1 MATHHFNP
9 ANIDLPEPNPLYF
22 SYQQMLA
29 DSATLLHS
37 HPWGQL
43 NMISLGI
50 MEIVLGEQRL
60 VAPADYL
67 IWVPADLEHT
77 SYNEQALDYTSI
89 YVSHQL
95 AAKLPPEPRLLLLTP
110 LIRAL
115 LADFCER
122 QIGHM
127 GDAWDQHQ
135 AELLVERLART
146 RCQESYL
153 PMSQDKLLAPML
165 AVLHGDP
172 ADPRTLA
179 QWAGQLH
186 TTERTLARRCLR
198 ELGMS
203 FGQWRVRLR
212 LLKALAWL
220 KGDMPIQEIS
230 WRLGYSSTS
239 AFIAMFNRALGCSP
253 QRYRLQSA
261 GRHPQVVVGKPADGM
276 LTY

>member
-1 MATHHFNP
+1 MATHHFQPVDVVLP
-9 ANIDLPEPNPLYF
+9 APNPLFF

-29 DSATLLHS
+29 DSATVLHS

-50 MEIVLGEQRL
+50 MEIELGDQRL

-67 IWVPADLEHT
+67 IWVPADIDHT
-77 SYNEQALDYTSI
+77 SYNEQTLHYTSI
-89 YVSHQL
+89 YVSHEL

-115 LADFCER
+115 LSDFCER
-122 QIGHM
+122 RVGHM
-127 GDAWDQHQ
+127 TDEWDQRQ

-165 AVLHGDP
+165 AALHSDP

-203 FGQWRVRLR
+203 FGQWRARLR

-230 WRLGYSSTS
+230 WRLGYGSTS
-239 AFIAMFNRALGCSP
+239 AFIAMFNRELGCSP
-253 QRYRLQSA
+253 QRYRQQS
-261 GRHPQVVVGKPADGM
+261 GR
-276 LTY
+276 

>member
-1 MATHHFNP
+1 MASHHYH
-9 ANIDLPEPNPLYF
+9 ATDSELPVPNPLYF
-22 SYQQMLA
+22 RYQQLRA
-29 DSATLLHS
+29 DSITAQHS

-43 NMISLGI
+43 SMISLGV
-50 MEIVLGEQRL
+50 MEVALGEQRL
-60 VAPADYL
+60 LSPADYL
-67 IWVPADLEHT
+67 IWVPADLEHA

-95 AAKLPPEPRLLLLTP
+95 AAKLPSEPRLLLLTP

-122 QIGHM
+122 KIGHM
-127 GDAWDQHQ
+127 GDAWDQRQ
-135 AELLVERLART
+135 AELLVEKLTRT

-165 AVLHGDP
+165 AALHSDP

-186 TTERTLARRCLR
+186 TTERTLARRYLR

-203 FGQWRVRLR
+203 FGQWRARLR

-230 WRLGYSSTS
+230 WRLGYGSTS
-239 AFIAMFNRALGCSP
+239 AFIAMFNRELGCSP
-253 QRYRLQSA
+253 QRYRQQS
-261 GRHPQVVVGKPADGM
+261 GR
-276 LTY
+276 

>member
-1 MATHHFNP
+1 MATHHFQPVDVVLP
-9 ANIDLPEPNPLYF
+9 APNPLYF

-29 DSATLLHS
+29 DSATVLHS

-50 MEIVLGEQRL
+50 MEIELGDQRL

-67 IWVPADLEHT
+67 IWVPAGLDHT
-77 SYNEQALDYTSI
+77 SYNEQTLDYTSI
-89 YVSHQL
+89 YVSHEL

-115 LADFCER
+115 LSDFCER
-122 QIGHM
+122 RVGHM
-127 GDAWDQHQ
+127 VDEWDQHQ

-165 AVLHGDP
+165 AALHSDP

-203 FGQWRVRLR
+203 FGQWRARLR

-220 KGDMPIQEIS
+220 KGDMPIQEIG
-230 WRLGYSSTS
+230 WRLGYGSTS
-239 AFIAMFNRALGCSP
+239 AFIAMFNRELGCSP

-261 GRHPQVVVGKPADGM
+261 R
-276 LTY
+276 